1 MFYTLVY
8 RYFQIEL
15 NQLRSKAGE
24 NTHVNLGWCPASLC
38 GAGAGGGVIITPP
51 AISPSIMA
59 LHEATTIYVSA
70 TTSGGL
76 VG

>member
-38 GAGAGGGVIITPP
+38 GVIITPP
-51 AISPSIMA
+51 TISPSIMA

>member
-1 MFYTLVY
+1 MSGKFVW
-8 RYFQIEL
+8 
-15 NQLRSKAGE
+15 G
-24 NTHVNLGWCPASLC
+24 G
-38 GAGAGGGVIITPP
+38 GGGGVIITPP